1 MAKALSH
8 KRQHWIPRSYLK
20 AWCDPATPERQQPY
34 VWRFEKDS
42 VSRARKSP
50 KNIFHATDLYTIH
63 LSDGTRE
70 LSIEHG
76 LSGLETEFVR
86 IRDEI
91 LARECAVSQKDRFL
105 LCAFVA
111 AMKARSRS
119 QLQHLHSQFQEI
131 FDRMTRFKEMME
143 ARPLHERVAAARRV
157 PRPRPSGDKRTGDYE
172 DVKAIAEGPMGPWVA
187 ELTNGQLPYLTRMNL
202 AVLTTSSA
210 LGFITSDRP
219 CVWFDP
225 ESHKR
230 PLNLRGAGL
239 GFPSTEI
246 TLPASPRQMLVLSWS
261 DLSGYC
267 DVPIGVV
274 DDLNRRTRFYADE
287 YFIVNRERTKPIWFD
302 DGRSS
307 HKTDE
312 LGKQQY

>member
-1 MAKALSH
+1 MPKALPH
-8 KRQHWIPRSYLK
+8 KRQHWIPRSYLN
-20 AWCDPATPERQQPY
+20 AWCDPATPKGHQPY
-34 VWRFEKDS
+34 VWRFEKDGT
-42 VSRARKSP
+42 SRARKSP

-76 LSGLETEFVR
+76 LSGLESEFVR
-86 IRDEI
+86 IRDDV
-91 LARECAVSQKDRFL
+91 LAKENTVSENDRFL

-119 QLQHLHSQFQEI
+119 QLQHLQGQFQQV
-131 FDRMTRFKEMME
+131 FDHMTHFKEMME
-143 ARPLHERVAAARRV
+143 ARPLHERAASARRV
-157 PRPRPSGDKRTGDYE
+157 PRSSPHGDKRAGDYE
-172 DVKAIAEGPMGPWVA
+172 NMKAIAEGPMGPWVA
-187 ELTNGQLPYLTRMNL
+187 ELTNGQLPYLTRMSL
-202 AVLTTSSA
+202 IVLTTTSRM
-210 LGFITSDRP
+210 GFITSDRP

-246 TLPASPRQMLVLSWS
+246 TLPASPKQMMLLSWS

-267 DVPIGVV
+267 DVSATIV
-274 DDLNRRTRFYADE
+274 DEFNRRTRFHADE
-287 YFIVNRERTKPIWFD
+287 YFIVTREETKPIWFD
-302 DGRSS
+302 EGRPSGDA
-307 HKTDE
+307 TDAVGE
-312 LGKQQY
+312 